1 MRFDTVIM
9 GGGLAGL
16 LCGLQLQK
24 HGLRCAIVTRGQSA
38 LHFSSGS
45 LDLLSHL
52 PDGQP
57 VTDIHSGL
65 ESLRQQ
71 APAHPYSLLEPQR
84 VLDLAC
90 QAQALIAESGAQ
102 LQGSV
107 ELAHQRVTPLGTLR
121 ATWLSSPEV
130 PVWPLPAKKICVVGI
145 SGLMDFQ
152 AHLAAA
158 SLRELD
164 LSVET
169 AEIELPE
176 LDVLRNNATEFRAVN
191 IARFLDNEEN
201 WPLLLDALI
210 PVANTCEMILM
221 PACFGL
227 ADDKLWRW
235 LNEKL
240 PCSLMLL
247 PTLPPS
253 LDVLRNNATEFRA
266 VNIARFLDNEEN
278 WPLLLD
284 ALIPVA
290 NTCEMILMPACFG
303 LADDKLWRWL
313 NEKLPCSLMLL
324 PTLPPSVLGI
334 RLQNQLQRQFVR
346 QGGVWMPGDE
356 VKKVTCKNGVVNE
369 IWTRNHADIPLRPRF
384 AVLAS
389 GSFFSGGL
397 VAERNGI
404 REPILGLDVL
414 QTATRGE
421 WYKGDFFAPQ
431 PWQQF
436 GVTTDETLRPSQA
449 GQTIENLFAIG
460 SVLGGFDP
468 IAQGCGG
475 GVCAVSALH
484 AAQQI
489 AQRAGGQ
496 Q

>member
-16 LCGLQLQK
+16 LCGLRLQK
-24 HGLRCAIVTRGQSA
+24 SGLRCAVVTRGQSA

-45 LDLLSHL
+45 LDLLSTL

-57 VTDIHSGL
+57 VTDIVAGL
-65 ESLRQQ
+65 DALRTQSPTHPYTTLGTETVLTLAQQ
-71 APAHPYSLLEPQR
+71 AQDMLSECGASLHGDVHQ
-84 VLDLAC
+84 
-90 QAQALIAESGAQ
+90 
-102 LQGSV
+102 
-107 ELAHQRVTPLGTLR
+107 AHQRVTPLGTLR

-130 PVWPLPAKKICVVGI
+130 PVWPLAAKRICVVGI

-158 SLRELD
+158 SLRQHDVE
-164 LSVET
+164 VET
-169 AEIELPE
+169 AEIDLPE
-176 LDVLRNNATEFRAVN
+176 LDILRNNPTEFRAVN
-191 IARFLDNEEN
+191 IARFLDNEEK
-201 WPLLLDALI
+201 WPLLYDALL
-210 PVANTCEMILM
+210 PVAKTCDMIIM

-227 ADDKLWRW
+227 ADDSLWRW
-235 LNEKL
+235 LN
-240 PCSLMLL
+240 
-247 PTLPPS
+247 
-253 LDVLRNNATEFRA
+253 
-266 VNIARFLDNEEN
+266 AR
-278 WPLLLD
+278 
-284 ALIPVA
+284 
-290 NTCEMILMPACFG
+290 
-303 LADDKLWRWL
+303 
-313 NEKLPCSLMLL
+313 LPCSLMLL

-334 RLQNQLQRQFVR
+334 RLHNQLQRQFVR

-356 VKKVTCKNGVVNE
+356 VKKVTCENGAVRE

-389 GSFFSGGL
+389 GSFFSSGL
-397 VAERNGI
+397 VADRQGI
-404 REPILGLDVL
+404 REPILGLDVQ
-414 QTATRGE
+414 QTATRAE
-421 WYKGDFFAPQ
+421 WYQRDFFDAQ

-436 GVTTDETLRPSQA
+436 GVTTDAALRPSLA
-449 GQTIENLFAIG
+449 GQTVDNLYAIG

-484 AAQQI
+484 AAHHI